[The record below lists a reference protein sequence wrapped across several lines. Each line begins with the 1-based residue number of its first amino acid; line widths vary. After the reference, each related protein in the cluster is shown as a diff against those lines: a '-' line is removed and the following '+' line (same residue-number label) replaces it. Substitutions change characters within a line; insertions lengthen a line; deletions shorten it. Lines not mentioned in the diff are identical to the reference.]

1 MNDDKLMS
9 QVLIALGAAVA
20 VALVLTAWRSAG
32 AGGPAAAW
40 TGAKIDWGR
49 PARYGCDTG
58 WMADV
63 LPRPHPVYRQW
74 IPGAHRDGLS
84 KYGWAW
90 ISDPPGEMGLMD
102 E

>member
-1 MNDDKLMS
+1 MDSDKLMT
-9 QVLIALGAAVA
+9 QILIGLGAAVA
-20 VALVLTAWRSAG
+20 VALAFGAWKSSSG
-32 AGGPAAAW
+32 DQAAAW
-40 TGAKIDWGR
+40 SGARIDWGK

-74 IPGAHRDGLS
+74 IPGANRDGLAR
-84 KYGWAW
+84 YGWAW
-90 ISDPPGEMGLMD
+90 ISSPPGEMGLTD